1 MARILGVNLT
11 QDASIAI
18 IDTQE
23 QSIIAVRKERLN
35 KIKHSWSELGDFTK
49 YYSKLNEVWNKPF
62 DLVVESYSSDPIR
75 NKKNEIHKELNS
87 FINFKTNPNFVEIS
101 HHLAHL
107 YSTLPIMTSN
117 EAVGIVIDCMGSKK
131 DIADQTQ
138 INIETSS
145 VNDVEICSIYKV
157 DKIGNF
163 TIIGKQYWDGD
174 WSKPVGLG
182 TFYYLLTKCFYNAPG
197 SEGKV
202 MALASYGN
210 SQKMNLPPLRIEDNY
225 KVFIPDEWLKA
236 FEDTERFCFP
246 KCNGNQLEN
255 IYNSKVNQPNLEKDS
270 SDFQKNAD
278 LAAIGQKVF
287 QDALLKVILW
297 VLKITNTTEI
307 TFSGGTALNCVAN
320 GFLIKHIPTVKLS
333 VPGHPDD
340 GGTSIGAAIFGVKK
354 LDVLQEI
361 PVTKLNYWGVNNY
374 LPNICLN
381 QISMFKIEK
390 HIDNSTLIKKVVR
403 LIKKGFI
410 IGLYQGRSE
419 FGPRAL
425 GNRTLLGDP
434 RNVDV
439 RDFINFRI
447 KGREWYRPVAPVIL
461 EEYAND
467 YFEITQKSDYMQYA
481 VDVKQ
486 SKIPSIPAVIHIDNT
501 ARLQTLARANNPF
514 LYDLLVSFFKE
525 TGVPILINTS
535 LNMKGM
541 PIIETPDEAIEMLV
555 STHMHALIIDNT
567 LIVKPNLKI

>member
-1 MARILGVNLT
+1 MARILGINFT
-11 QDASIAI
+11 QDASISI

-23 QSIIAVRKERLN
+23 QSIVAVRKERLN
-35 KIKHSWSELGDFTK
+35 KIKHSWGELGDFTA
-49 YYSKLNEVWNKPF
+49 YYSMLNGVWNKPF
-62 DLVVESYSSDPIR
+62 DLVVESYSNDPIR
-75 NKKNEIHKELNS
+75 NKKNELHKELKS
-87 FINFKTNPNFVEIS
+87 LINFKTNPNIVEIS
-101 HHLAHL
+101 HHIAHL
-107 YSTLPIMTSN
+107 YSTLPIMSSN
-117 EAVGIVIDCMGSKK
+117 VAVGIVIDCMGSNR
-131 DIADQTQ
+131 DLSEQIQ
-138 INIETSS
+138 INIDKSS
-145 VNDVEICSIYKV
+145 VNDIEICSLYEV

-182 TFYYLLTKCFYNAPG
+182 AFYYLLTKCFYSALG

-202 MALASYGN
+202 MALASYGD
-210 SQKMNLPPLRIEDNY
+210 SQKMSLPPLRIENDY

-236 FEDTERFCFP
+236 FEDTGHFCFT
-246 KCNGNQLEN
+246 KYTGNQLDN
-255 IYNSKVNQPNLEKDS
+255 IYNSKVDQPNLDKDS

-287 QDALLKVILW
+287 QDALLRIALW

-307 TFSGGTALNCVAN
+307 TFSGGAALNCVAN
-320 GFLIKHIPTVKLS
+320 GFLLKHMPTVKLS

-340 GGTSIGAAIFGVKK
+340 GGTSFGAAIFGAKK

-361 PVTKLNYWGVNNY
+361 PTTKLNYWGVNKY
-374 LPNICLN
+374 LPNTSLS
-381 QISMFKIEK
+381 QISKLGVEK
-390 HIDNSTLIKKVVR
+390 HIDNLTLIKKAVC
-403 LIKKGFI
+403 LIKEGFI

-434 RNVDV
+434 RNENA

-467 YFEITQKSDYMQYA
+467 YFKITQKSDYMQFA
-481 VDVKQ
+481 VDVKP
-486 SKIPSIPAVIHIDNT
+486 SKIPLIPAVTHIDNT
-501 ARLQTLARANNPF
+501 ARVQTLNRVNNPF
-514 LYDLLVSFFKE
+514 LYDLLVAFFKE

-541 PIIETPDEAIEMLV
+541 PIIETPDEAVEMLV
-555 STHMHALIIDNT
+555 NTDMHALIIDNT
-567 LIVKPNLKI
+567 LIVKSNLKK